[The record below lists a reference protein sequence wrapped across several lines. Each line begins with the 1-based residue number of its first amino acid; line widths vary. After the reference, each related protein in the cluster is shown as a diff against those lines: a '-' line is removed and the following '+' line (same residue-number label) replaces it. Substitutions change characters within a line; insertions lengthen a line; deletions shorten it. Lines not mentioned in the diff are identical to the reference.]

1 MALSLWPLLA
11 ALVVLALVVW
21 RTPRW
26 VEGVAPHFFFL
37 AEEMALR
44 AAREGLELA
53 GPQRMQLAVMG
64 IVEVLPW
71 WARAV
76 LEGVARLTDSDV
88 ESLVKAICQATF
100 ERVHDELT
108 IRLQCLREELV
119 EREAP

>member
-1 MALSLWPLLA
+1 MVLSLWPLLA

-21 RTPRW
+21 RTPHW
-26 VEGVAPHFFFL
+26 VEEVAPHFFFL

-71 WARAV
+71 WARVV